1 MPVKRVVVVGGLNY
15 DFVFVAPRLPRPGET
30 TPGTS
35 FSTTLGGKAGNQAV
49 AAARA
54 LGQPG
59 AVSMVG
65 CVGDDWMGRE
75 MVAGLERDGIE
86 CSAVAVS
93 PTSTTGVAAIM
104 QDATGENT
112 VTPVYGANA
121 ECDEEQVAA
130 ATSLLDDG
138 AAALLLQLEIPWAV
152 SAACAAAARARDVP
166 VILDPAPV
174 VELPEGAFTDIDILT
189 PNQGEAER
197 WSGVAVTS
205 PASAAEAAAGIR
217 DLGVASV
224 IVTLG
229 AGGVVVD
236 SAEFSGHLPG
246 HEVAVASTLAA
257 GDAFCGGLAAGFAEG
272 LSLPEAI
279 ERAQVVAA
287 LSVTRE
293 GAQDSMPTR
302 AAIDAFGEKP

>member
-1 MPVKRVVVVGGLNY
+1 MSAKRVVVVGGLNY

-30 TPGTS
+30 TPGTA

-54 LGQPG
+54 RAQPG

-65 CVGDDWMGRE
+65 RVGDDWMGRE
-75 MVAGLERDGIE
+75 MIAGLERDGID
-86 CSAVAVS
+86 CSAVATS
-93 PTSTTGVAAIM
+93 QTSTTGVAAIM
-104 QDATGENT
+104 QDASGENT

-121 ECDEEQVAA
+121 ECDEQQVAA
-130 ATSLLDDG
+130 ATALLEG
-138 AAALLLQLEIPWAV
+138 AAALLLQFEIPWAV
-152 SAACAAAARARDVP
+152 SAACAAAARASDVP

-197 WSGVAVTS
+197 WSGVAVTG
-205 PASAAEAAAGIR
+205 PASAAEAAAR
-217 DLGVASV
+217 LRELGVATV

-229 AGGVVVD
+229 TDGVVVD
-236 SAEFSGHLPG
+236 SVEFSGHLPG
-246 HEVAVASTLAA
+246 HEVSVASTLAA
-257 GDAFCGGLAAGFAEG
+257 GDAFCGGLAAAFAEA

-293 GAQDSMPTR
+293 GAQDSMPSR
-302 AAIDAFGEKP
+302 PEIDAFAEKL